1 MKKLALILL
10 LCGSCATA
18 FAQKAPGNANANAA
32 GELSEV
38 VVTGTLIRGTAPV
51 GAQLMTVD
59 AAAIQA
65 TAATNTADLLA
76 TVPALNSFNIA
87 PQGGQSE
94 FNSGGSATPGLH
106 GLPGTATLV
115 LIDGHRA
122 VGDTPLLNVP
132 DPSSI
137 PPSAIDHIE
146 IVADGGSAIYGSDAV
161 AGVINIILKKNI
173 DINETTASYG
183 GAAAYNQIG
192 FGQTFGKTWQG
203 GSALIAATY
212 AGNTDLKNSD
222 RAFYQTAPAGLAFNP
237 VTNCNP
243 PNVVINGTNYYGPGL
258 TAGPPT
264 TCDPNR
270 NADLYNQ
277 ERRYAVIAN
286 VRQDVGD
293 RVHLFLDAKYTD
305 DLAKELISQVS
316 NETVTLNNTNPFF
329 TLPAGVTATS
339 EQVLWNT
346 GNLNTPLQ
354 DTFRS
359 RSGMVVFGADF
370 DLGSRW
376 QLSSD
381 LDYSWSNSAA
391 LNEDNGGV
399 NITALNAAVNGTT
412 TSTALDPFGNR
423 TNPSVAA
430 AILNY
435 PLWFYGTQKLYD
447 FNVKVDGP
455 IWTLPGGDLKLAVGA
470 GYRREE
476 YSGSDPIGIPGQS
489 DYTDNFENA
498 SRRVSAVFGELSL
511 PLVGANNAM
520 TGVQR
525 LNLSLTGRYDHY
537 SDFGNTSNPKYG
549 FDWTPIDGVKLRA
562 SYGTSFHAP
571 QLADIYGIDTRAG
584 GIFPATPPPGFIIP
598 AGANFTGGYIAGGRQ
613 GLQPEKAK
621 NASFGVDWTPPE
633 LPGFK
638 ATATYWMVRFSN
650 EVQIP
655 ISFNL
660 NLPALLQ
667 RFQNINIV
675 NPATGLLGPLTP
687 AQFASILNG
696 IRLTG
701 ALTTI
706 PPPTVWQI
714 TDARRANIGATAIDG
729 WDFDFSY
736 KLPLPTGTMLMD
748 LSGEYLTQYESNSGP
763 GTPYQDNLKN
773 GASTQSSD
781 TSAYNVIPWH
791 ARASLG
797 WQNGPLTTQA
807 ALNYTGHYNF
817 GYQTPCGNTTCAAV
831 EWVQQFVT
839 VDLLAAYQVSDNLRV
854 QLNVYNLL
862 EQSPPLIEAP
872 GGFTTLSANPL
883 GRLVRLSLEKKW

>member
-1 MKKLALILL
+1 M
-10 LCGSCATA
+10 A
-18 FAQKAPGNANANAA
+18 FAQNAPNTASAS
-32 GELSEV
+32 ETTDLQEV
-38 VVTGTLIRGTAPV
+38 VVTGTLIRGAAPV
-51 GAQLMTVD
+51 GEQLVTVD
-59 AAAIQA
+59 SAAIQA
-65 TAATNTADLLA
+65 QGATNTADLLA
-76 TVPALNSFNIA
+76 TVPSLNSFNIA

-94 FNSGGSATPGLH
+94 FNSGGSSTPGLH

-137 PPSAIDHIE
+137 PPTAIDHIE

-183 GAAAYNQIG
+183 GASAFNQSS
-192 FGQTFGKTWQG
+192 FGQTFGKTWSG

-212 AGNTDLKNSD
+212 AGNSDLKNSD
-222 RAFYQTAPAGLAFNP
+222 RSYYQTAPAGLAFNP

-258 TAGPPT
+258 NAGPPT
-264 TCDPNR
+264 TCDPNI
-270 NADLYNQ
+270 NADMYNQ
-277 ERRYAVIAN
+277 ERRYAVLGN

-305 DLAKELISQVS
+305 DRAVEQIAQVS
-316 NETVTLNNTNPFF
+316 NETITLNNTNPFF

-346 GNLNTPLQ
+346 GNLNTPLH
-354 DTFRS
+354 DLFTS
-359 RSGMVVFGADF
+359 RSGLVDFGADI
-370 DLGSRW
+370 DLGARW
-376 QLSSD
+376 RLSTD
-381 LDYSWSNSAA
+381 LDYGWSSSTA

-412 TSTALDPFGNR
+412 TSTALDPFSNR
-423 TNPSVAA
+423 TKPAVAA

-435 PLWFYGTQKLYD
+435 PLWFYGEQKLYD
-447 FNVKVDGP
+447 FNLKVDGP
-455 IWTLPGGDLKLAVGA
+455 IMTLPGGDMKLALGVGN
-470 GYRREE
+470 RHEH
-476 YSGSDPIGIPGQS
+476 YSGSDPIGLPGQS
-489 DYTDNFENA
+489 DYSDNFVDV
-498 SRRVSAVFGELSL
+498 SREVSAVFGELAL
-511 PLVGANNAM
+511 PVVGPGNAM
-520 TGVQR
+520 TGLQR
-525 LNLSLTGRYDHY
+525 LNLSVAGRYDHY

-549 FDWTPIDGVKLRA
+549 FDWVPIEGVKLRA

-584 GIFPATPPPGFIIP
+584 GIFPATPPPGFILP
-598 AGANFTGGYIAGGRQ
+598 PNANFTGGYIAGGRQ

-621 NASFGVDWTPPE
+621 NASFGLDWAPPE
-633 LPGFK
+633 VPGFK

-655 ISFNL
+655 VAFNL
-660 NLPALLQ
+660 NLPSLES
-667 RFQNINIV
+667 RFQNLNIV

-701 ALTTI
+701 ALTTV
-706 PPPTVWQI
+706 PPPTVWEI
-714 TDARRANIGATAIDG
+714 TDARRANIGATAVDG

-736 KLPLPTGTMLMD
+736 KLPVPVGNLLMD
-748 LSGEYLTQYESNSGP
+748 LSGEYLTQYESNAGP
-763 GTPYQDNLKN
+763 GTPYQDNLKD
-773 GASTQSSD
+773 GAATQSSD

-791 ARASLG
+791 VRGVLG
-797 WQNGPLTTQA
+797 WQTGPLTSQA

-817 GYQTPCGNTTCAAV
+817 GYQTPCGPTTCGAI
-831 EWVQQFVT
+831 EWVREFVT
-839 VDLLAAYQVSDNLRV
+839 VDLQASYQLPSNLRL
-854 QLNVYNLL
+854 QLNVYNVLD
-862 EQSPPLIEAP
+862 EHPPLIEAA
-872 GGFTTLSANPL
+872 GGFTTLSASPL
-883 GRLVRLSLEKKW
+883 GRLIRVGLDKSW